1 MWHMWRMWRMRNF
14 PKTKISQK
22 NNMIY
27 QATKEFPFEQL
38 TLVPSTVLN
47 GNFFTKYLIN
57 EKPLYI
63 QSPKC
68 FSKNGLVKTGKRM
81 FCDLIFLRENEQ
93 FIQWIE
99 HLETFTQKYIF
110 DNREKWFETTLE
122 MTDIEDSFTQIMK
135 SYKSGKNYLIRTNVS
150 TKPDGACSLKIYDEN
165 ENNIDPESI
174 TDKTEIMTILEIQ
187 GVKCSSKSFQIEIEI
202 KQMMVLNQIDPFEK
216 CVFKTSAATAT
227 ATAAPPDPTPPPV
240 KQVIHEKSPET
251 EKKIFSETSE
261 IVPDKI
267 NLYDTAADETSN
279 TSNKVNTDLEKTT
292 EPKNVDTTSLNDNDE
307 LCEVEFDLE
316 ELPEEKVQIKN
327 RNDVYYEMYK
337 EAKRKAKIARDLAL
351 SSYLEAK
358 RIKNTYML
366 DDIDDDSDDSDD
378 EDDDE
383 DGEDGGDSAD
393 DNDEKEEINTNQK
406 E

>member
-1 MWHMWRMWRMRNF
+1 M
-14 PKTKISQK
+14 KIKGDQS
-22 NNMIY
+22 
-27 QATKEFPFEQL
+27 EGWL
-38 TLVPSTVLN
+38 TRS
-47 GNFFTKYLIN
+47 
-57 EKPLYI
+57 
-63 QSPKC
+63 
-68 FSKNGLVKTGKRM
+68 
-81 FCDLIFLRENEQ
+81 
-93 FIQWIE
+93 
-99 HLETFTQKYIF
+99 
-110 DNREKWFETTLE
+110 
-122 MTDIEDSFTQIMK
+122 
-135 SYKSGKNYLIRTNVS
+135 
-150 TKPDGACSLKIYDEN
+150 
-165 ENNIDPESI
+165 
-174 TDKTEIMTILEIQ
+174 
-187 GVKCSSKSFQIEIEI
+187 
-202 KQMMVLNQIDPFEK
+202 
-216 CVFKTSAATAT
+216 
-227 ATAAPPDPTPPPV
+227 
-240 KQVIHEKSPET
+240 T
-251 EKKIFSETSE
+251 EKIFFSETSE

-366 DDIDDDSDDSDD
+366 DDIDDDSDDSDE

-383 DGEDGGDSAD
+383 DDDEDGGDSAD
-393 DNDEKEEINTNQK
+393 DNDEKEETNTNQK